1 MRILMAIAVTLPLL
15 AHVPAAMALDCARVK
30 AMNAEGTR
38 ASDIARQLGIT
49 TPDVQ
54 SCLAGEVEETP
65 SPGVRQPRGNLINP
79 TLPSSDSAI
88 PRPPNQ

>member
-1 MRILMAIAVTLPLL
+1 MRIVMAAAVAICLL
-15 AHVPAAMALDCARVK
+15 AHVHVALALDCARVK
-30 AMNAEGTR
+30 ALNAEGTR
-38 ASDIARQLGIT
+38 ASDIARQLGLT

-65 SPGVRQPRGNLINP
+65 APGVRQPTRSLINP

>member
-1 MRILMAIAVTLPLL
+1 MRIVMAAAIALLLL
-15 AHVPAAMALDCARVK
+15 APAHPALALDCARVK
-30 AMNAEGTR
+30 SMNAEGTR

-54 SCLAGEVEETP
+54 SCLAGELEATP
-65 SPGVRQPRGNLINP
+65 RPGVQQPARSLINP
-79 TLPSSDSAI
+79 TLPSSDSPL

>member
-1 MRILMAIAVTLPLL
+1 MRIVMAAAIALLLL
-15 AHVPAAMALDCARVK
+15 AGVHPALALDCARVK
-30 AMNAEGTR
+30 SMNAEGTR
-38 ASDIARQLGIT
+38 ASDIARQLGLT

-65 SPGVRQPRGNLINP
+65 RPGVQHPARSLISP
-79 TLPSSDSAI
+79 TLPSSDSPL

>member
-1 MRILMAIAVTLPLL
+1 VVVAPALVLLGACTAI
-15 AHVPAAMALDCARVK
+15 ALDCARVK
-30 AMNAEGTR
+30 ALDADGKR

-65 SPGVRQPRGNLINP
+65 SPGVRQPKNSIINP
-79 TLPSSDSAI
+79 TLPSSDSPI